1 MMNFCALDQ
10 TVVVVD
16 ENEVECCKLRYTDC
30 LFGGIEVTVVESV
43 VDSVVDVDVDIEEV
57 GGVHSSW
64 KEAKDVPVDDDDVR
78 VEEVEDIHVGEEQC
92 AFQVHLVDIVV
103 DVEQDDGTG
112 HDFLL
117 HLLLLLFRQVHQYH
131 NS

>member
-1 MMNFCALDQ
+1 MTFCALDQ

-16 ENEVECCKLRYTDC
+16 ENEVECCKLRRYTDC